1 MTKILLVEDDEA
13 IIEHLS
19 DFLKSEGFAYT
30 HAKGQREAM
39 DRLARALQKKGEA

>member
-19 DFLKSEGFAYT
+19 GFLKSEGFACT

-39 DRLARALQKKGEA
+39 DRLASGPVDLVL